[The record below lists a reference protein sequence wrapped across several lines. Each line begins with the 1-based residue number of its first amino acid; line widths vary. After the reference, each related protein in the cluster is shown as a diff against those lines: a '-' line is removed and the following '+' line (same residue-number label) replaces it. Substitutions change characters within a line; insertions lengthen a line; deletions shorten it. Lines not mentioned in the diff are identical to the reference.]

1 MLTFEL
7 IEILAKKGRID
18 LLRTLKSF
26 PDRDFTINELSKV
39 SKTPTMTAWRSIKDL
54 KRVGLVKTRKLGNA
68 VIVSITDDKEKLRAL
83 RLVPET
89 DPQRSAAKLFAS
101 RLSDMPWASEFRLFG
116 SIGRGEHTPGEE
128 VDVAMVYDE
137 SAVSEDGAKS
147 AAQDLAEV
155 IKSETNV
162 TIMPFCIAKKEMAR
176 RGGLAA
182 ELRDKEVI
190 WKR

>member
-54 KRVGLVKTRKLGNA
+54 KKVGLVKTRKLGNA